1 MDDSEKPYV
10 IESPTRIRLMPLA
23 REMAKMHGMTEEQL
37 AKHLLNQSK
46 LQESGLIQKS
56 GEN

>member
-1 MDDSEKPYV
+1 
-10 IESPTRIRLMPLA
+10 MPLA